1 MAWCCRWCGIGVVDG
16 GPGTCGFGGSRLGMW
31 LGSRMLWAGL
41 GEARG
46 GEASFR
52 GAVVFFSCGES
63 W

>member
-1 MAWCCRWCGIGVVDG
+1 M
-16 GPGTCGFGGSRLGMW
+16 GMW
-31 LGSRMLWAGL
+31 LGSCILGAGW